1 MANRLKGEGKIK
13 NLKEMSTRDEKVEE
27 PRRHEKDED
36 SDVPFFFLYIS
47 VSISPDDYEPDMMEL
62 KMGFITLTRPPVK
75 REKN

>member
-1 MANRLKGEGKIK
+1 
-13 NLKEMSTRDEKVEE
+13 MSTRDEKVEE

-36 SDVPFFFLYIS
+36 GDVPFFFLYKS